1 MTDNH
6 WQRNFSFDKQ
16 EVYKQK
22 DDLSKMSYNKAAPKM
37 KECVFIMRPNNI
49 VPLKQSTF
57 VPTEE
62 MADLLQVGTEL
73 LLYQAI
79 RNETY
84 HPFLFLVDTLPKE
97 KQKELLSCRRQAVT
111 YLAHLF
117 IEHLRQSNLLEN
129 YWQENKHIFCSLGEP
144 DGSGDHG

>member
-1 MTDNH
+1 
-6 WQRNFSFDKQ
+6 
-16 EVYKQK
+16 
-22 DDLSKMSYNKAAPKM
+22 
-37 KECVFIMRPNNI
+37 MRPNNI
-49 VPLKQSTF
+49 VPFKQSTF

-111 YLAHLF
+111 YLAHIF
-117 IEHLRQSNLLEN
+117 IEHLRQSHLLEN
-129 YWQENKHIFCSLGEP
+129 YWQENQHIFKSLVES
-144 DGSGDHG
+144 DWSGDHG

>member
-22 DDLSKMSYNKAAPKM
+22 DNLSKMSYNKAAPKM

-49 VPLKQSTF
+49 IPLKQSTF

-97 KQKELLSCRRQAVT
+97 KQKELLS
-111 YLAHLF
+111 
-117 IEHLRQSNLLEN
+117 
-129 YWQENKHIFCSLGEP
+129 
-144 DGSGDHG
+144 

>member
-1 MTDNH
+1 
-6 WQRNFSFDKQ
+6 
-16 EVYKQK
+16 
-22 DDLSKMSYNKAAPKM
+22 
-37 KECVFIMRPNNI
+37 MRPNNI
-49 VPLKQSTF
+49 VPFKQSTF

-62 MADLLQVGTEL
+62 MADLLQAGTEL

-129 YWQENKHIFCSLGEP
+129 YWQENQHIFKSLVESDWIDDNG
-144 DGSGDHG
+144 

>member
-22 DDLSKMSYNKAAPKM
+22 DNLSKMSYNKAAPKM
-37 KECVFIMRPNNI
+37 KGCVFLMRPNNI
-49 VPLKQSTF
+49 VPFKQSTF

-84 HPFLFLVDTLPKE
+84 HPFLFLVDNLPKE
-97 KQKELLSCRRQAVT
+97 KQNELLSCRRQAVT
-111 YLAHLF
+111 HLAQIF
-117 IEHLRQSNLLEN
+117 IEHLRNYHLLEQ
-129 YWQENKHIFCSLGEP
+129 YWQENQNIFISLIETN
-144 DGSGDHG
+144 GSEENG

>member
-22 DDLSKMSYNKAAPKM
+22 DNLSKMSYNKAAPKM
-37 KECVFIMRPNNI
+37 KECVFIIRPNNI
-49 VPLKQSTF
+49 ISLKQSTF

-62 MADLLQVGTEL
+62 MADSLQVGTEL

-111 YLAHLF
+111 YLAHIF

-129 YWQENKHIFCSLGEP
+129 YWQENQHIFKSLVESDWIDDNG
-144 DGSGDHG
+144 

>member
-1 MTDNH
+1 
-6 WQRNFSFDKQ
+6 
-16 EVYKQK
+16 
-22 DDLSKMSYNKAAPKM
+22 
-37 KECVFIMRPNNI
+37 MRPNNI

-84 HPFLFLVDTLPKE
+84 HPFLFLVDTLPKRN
-97 KQKELLSCRRQAVT
+97 KKNCFPAVAK
-111 YLAHLF
+111 L
-117 IEHLRQSNLLEN
+117 
-129 YWQENKHIFCSLGEP
+129 
-144 DGSGDHG
+144 

>member
-1 MTDNH
+1 MFYFH

-22 DDLSKMSYNKAAPKM
+22 DNLSKMSYNKAAPKM
-37 KECVFIMRPNNI
+37 KGCVLIIRPNNI
-49 VPLKQSTF
+49 VPFKQSTF

-79 RNETY
+79 
-84 HPFLFLVDTLPKE
+84 P
-97 KQKELLSCRRQAVT
+97 
-111 YLAHLF
+111 
-117 IEHLRQSNLLEN
+117 
-129 YWQENKHIFCSLGEP
+129 
-144 DGSGDHG
+144 